1 MGCPALNSNTARRKV
16 AAGWSIGSCSDG
28 LVALC
33 LDGLELMARLCGSW
47 AKARPSWRGRALLLD
62 ELLGPKNDKS
72 PIRGDRAFVA
82 SAESGAKAG
91 GTGLLWRLPAV
102 RI

>member
-28 LVALC
+28 LVASC

-47 AKARPSWRGRALLLD
+47 AKARPSWTGA
-62 ELLGPKNDKS
+62 GAGVGGVAWAQNDKS
-72 PIRGDRAFVA
+72 PTLGDRAFA
-82 SAESGAKAG
+82 AK
-91 GTGLLWRLPAV
+91 R
-102 RI
+102 RICA